1 MKNWFDTWF
10 NSPYYHLLYKDRD
23 ITEADTF
30 ISNLLERLN
39 PSADHVFLD
48 VACGKGRH
56 SISINDKGYKV
67 EGIDLS
73 KESILYAKSFS
84 NERLRFS
91 VHDMRQV
98 YKKEEFDFI
107 LNLFTSFGYFS
118 SVKENSDAMIA
129 MSENLKKGG
138 QIVIDFMNSKR
149 VISELVEEEEK
160 KVEHILFKIKR
171 RVENGVI
178 IKDIEFVENDTAFHF
193 TERVQ
198 ALTLNDFMSFLDK
211 AGLKI
216 INLWGDYNFNDFNAV
231 NSQRLILHIQK

>member
-1 MKNWFDTWF
+1 
-10 NSPYYHLLYKDRD
+10 
-23 ITEADTF
+23 
-30 ISNLLERLN
+30 
-39 PSADHVFLD
+39 
-48 VACGKGRH
+48 
-56 SISINDKGYKV
+56 
-67 EGIDLS
+67 
-73 KESILYAKSFS
+73 
-84 NERLRFS
+84 
-91 VHDMRQV
+91 MRQV

-149 VISELVEEEEK
+149 VISELVEKEEK

-216 INLWGDYNFNDFNAV
+216 INLWGDYNFNDFNSV